1 MTGLIGMG
9 MLVRC
14 RSAIEAQERTALWL
28 QIFVYGLALLNLGN
42 TFSLVVIFLFLQ
54 AEQGRRMAEQESK
67 LTESRIAIMLSQI
80 QPH

>member
-1 MTGLIGMG
+1 MG